1 MHRLGGEQCAQTKR
15 EGKQR
20 MAKRQRERSELTGY
34 EVKASL
40 LFRIVF
46 HLAGEQV
53 EFSRR
58 AVSLPEREREGG

>member
-1 MHRLGGEQCAQTKR
+1 MRTDKKVRKATYK
-15 EGKQR
+15 
-20 MAKRQRERSELTGY
+20 MKRQKERDEFTRY
-34 EVKASL
+34 EVEASL

-58 AVSLPEREREGG
+58 PVSLPERER